1 MNKSL
6 SFILVFILLSEL
18 NYVVFGNLMYKN

>member
-6 SFILVFILLSEL
+6 SFILAFILLSEL